1 MSCVFILI
9 LILTVIVRAGKWGSQ
24 QHPCQANRLVTTPV
38 TAPAAATAPAACN
51 TGYRTAPAPPQPAA
65 TAGTLSRES

>member
-38 TAPAAATAPAACN
+38 TAPAAAT
-51 TGYRTAPAPPQPAA
+51 GYRTAPARAPSQPAA
-65 TAGTLSRES
+65 TAGTVSPES